1 MSSETQQERRKS
13 VGLKKKLWLK
23 ISQIQQKISTQ
34 RFKRLSKYP
43 EDKSK
48 TSTLRHGTGK
58 LQKAEDRKHLEISK
72 KAMTPYLEGGNQVIQ
87 GRILCLFDM
96 SPSFEYFLNF
106 WHKKMFQTYFIFL
119 SQLWNHA
126 FFQGILTSFS
136 GGGIQ
141 IGRFGC
147 LMCSFLLAYHH
158 FQGRQEI
165 IYICKHL
172 NFFPYLTI
180 CVCPCIYVCVYMY
193 VLKIHTNRSNSSPTT
208 QGSLQSS
215 PSLCL

>member
-96 SPSFEYFLNF
+96 SPSFEQLITFQHNEFIQITLYFLCSNPGVSHF
-106 WHKKMFQTYFIFL
+106 SINRNKMVQFL
-119 SQLWNHA
+119 LVMAN
-126 FFQGILTSFS
+126 QGVLLVPGTSFYFHHQS
-136 GGGIQ
+136 KECFSIQ
-141 IGRFGC
+141 YKYQLINVEEMMELEKNTIR
-147 LMCSFLLAYHH
+147 
-158 FQGRQEI
+158 EI
-165 IYICKHL
+165 A
-172 NFFPYLTI
+172 
-180 CVCPCIYVCVYMY
+180 
-193 VLKIHTNRSNSSPTT
+193 SN
-208 QGSLQSS
+208 
-215 PSLCL
+215 